1 MTHPTLS
8 FPSLFAK
15 GTSIGVAIEVPLEYR
30 ESLRAMRLRAE
41 GEAAAEIIPPH
52 ITLVPPTQLPTW
64 NLTPVLHHLDR
75 VARSVAPFQV
85 VLQGAGTFRPVT
97 EVVFAALVEGE
108 PECIELQR
116 RAQAGPLDAEL
127 AFPYHPHVTV
137 AQNVEPDALDRAAD
151 ELAGFR
157 AQFRVGTFVL
167 YELGPDEVW
176 HTIRTFTL
184 GG

>member
-1 MTHPTLS
+1 M
-8 FPSLFAK
+8 
-15 GTSIGVAIEVPLEYR
+15 AIEVPAQYR

-64 NLTPVLHHLDR
+64 DLTPVLVHLDQA
-75 VARSVAPFQV
+75 ARRVAPFTV
-85 VLQGAGTFRPVT
+85 ELRGAGTFRPVT
-97 EVVFAALVEGE
+97 EVVFAALSQGE
-108 PECIELQR
+108 AECVELQR
-116 RAQAGPLDAEL
+116 LAQSGPLSAEL
-127 AFPYHPHVTV
+127 AYPYHPHVTV
-137 AQNVEPDALDRAAD
+137 AQNVSAQALDRAED

-157 AQFRVGTFVL
+157 ARFRVGTFVL

-184 GG
+184 GDRQCRAG